1 MRNFG
6 KVIRIAL
13 RYPFSI
19 AAAFLCSLAVGVL
32 WGGNIAALYP
42 FCEVVFRGE
51 SFRGWMERRVT
62 TGEETCVALT
72 KTIGD
77 LEQKL
82 ARTPDAQ
89 RANLTAQLAMNRS
102 RLEAEQKGLD
112 RSRRCG
118 DLARRYLP
126 DNPFQNLAL
135 VIGALVLAT
144 VLKSTLLVCSI
155 ILVERVKQQTMF
167 DLQNKFFARTLTM
180 DLAAFGEHRTS
191 GLLARFTFDL
201 RVLES
206 GIGTLFGPAVRE
218 PLKMIACLTGA
229 ALISWQL
236 LVVSLLISPVGML
249 IMRRLSK
256 AMKRTTGRSMDVI
269 AVLYSR
275 LSESFNGIKVVKA
288 FTMEAHEQQRFQDTG
303 REYVRRAMRCV
314 TYMSMFKPVSE
325 IMGILVVSMACLTG
339 AHLVLNQQTHLF
351 GIRMTNT
358 PLGAT
363 DLLLF
368 FAMLAGVADP
378 GRRMTDLYASLIG
391 GVSAADR
398 VYGMMENVPQ
408 VRDPA
413 SPQLLPHPHGE
424 LVFDH
429 VGFGY
434 LPDQPVLRAIS
445 LRIPFG
451 QTVALIGPNGCG
463 KSTLA
468 NLVPRF
474 FDPTCGSV
482 RIDGVDLRSLSVR
495 DLRQRIGL
503 VTQETLLFDDT
514 VINNIRYGAPHA
526 TDEQVVEVARKAH
539 AHRFIVEELDEGYQ
553 TNVGQAGGRLSG
565 GQRQRIAL
573 ARAMLRDPEILI
585 LDEATSQ
592 IDIESEEL
600 IHQALE
606 AFTRGRTAILISHR
620 LSTLTL
626 ADRIVVMDGG
636 QILDQGTHDELFA
649 RCNLYRRLFQNHLAE
664 AA

>member
-6 KVIRIAL
+6 KAIRLAL
-13 RYPFSI
+13 QYPASI
-19 AAAFLCSLAVGVL
+19 VAAFLCSLAVGVL

-42 FCEVVFRGE
+42 FVEVVFRGE
-51 SFRGWMERRVT
+51 SFHGWMERRVT
-62 TGEETCVALT
+62 TGEETCTSLT
-72 KTIGD
+72 KSIGD
-77 LEQKL
+77 REQKVV
-82 ARTPDAQ
+82 RTPDAQ
-89 RANLTAQLAMNRS
+89 RAELIRQLAMERS
-102 RLEAEQKGLD
+102 RLVAEQKSLA
-112 RSRRCG
+112 RSRWCQ
-118 DLARRYLP
+118 DLVRRYLP
-126 DNPFQNLAL
+126 DNPFQNLVL
-135 VIGALVLAT
+135 VIGVLVLAT
-144 VLKSTLLVCSI
+144 VLKSALLVSSI
-155 ILVERVKQQTMF
+155 ILVERVKQHTMF
-167 DLQNKFFARTLTM
+167 DLQNEFFARTLTM
-180 DLAAFGEHRTS
+180 DVAAFGEHRTS
-191 GLLARFTFDL
+191 GLLARFTYDL
-201 RVLES
+201 RVLEA
-206 GIGTLFGPAVRE
+206 GIGALFGPAVRE
-218 PLKMIACLTGA
+218 PLKMIACLAGA
-229 ALISWQL
+229 ALISWRL

-249 IMRRLSK
+249 MMRWLSK
-256 AMKRTTGRSMDVI
+256 SMKRTTGQSMDVI
-269 AVLYSR
+269 AALYSR

-288 FTMEAHEQQRFQDTG
+288 FTMEAHEQQRLRDTG
-303 REYVRRAMRCV
+303 REYVRRVMRGV
-314 TYMSMFKPVSE
+314 TYMALFKPVSE
-325 IMGILVVSMACLTG
+325 IMGILVVSMACLAG

-351 GIRMTNT
+351 GIRMTGT
-358 PLGAT
+358 PLSAT
-363 DLLLF
+363 DLLIF

-378 GRRMTDLYASLIG
+378 GRKMSDLYATLVG
-391 GVSAADR
+391 GVAAADR
-398 VYGMMENVPQ
+398 VYGMMEHIPQ

-413 SPQLLPHPHGE
+413 TPQLLPRPHGE
-424 LVFDH
+424 LTFDH
-429 VGFGY
+429 VGFNY
-434 LPDQPVLRAIS
+434 LPDQPVLRGVN

-474 FDPTCGSV
+474 FDPTSGAVC
-482 RIDGVDLRSLSVR
+482 IDGVDLRGMSLR

-514 VINNIRYGAPHA
+514 VMNNIRYGAPQA

-539 AHRFIVEELDEGYQ
+539 AHRFIVDELDGGYQ

-606 AFTRGRTAILISHR
+606 VFTRGRTAILISHR

-626 ADRIVVMDGG
+626 ADRVVVMEGG
-636 QILDQGTHDELFA
+636 QILDQGTHEELLG
-649 RCNLYRRLFQNHLAE
+649 RCKLYRRLFQNHLSE